1 MTNSLIAITGGI
13 GSGKSY
19 VCSMLRRRGIEVY
32 DCDSA
37 AKRIIATSAEVR
49 RGLTRLIGPH
59 TFLADGRLNK
69 AAVAEFLLQS
79 ESNAKAINDIVH
91 PAVAADFKKSG
102 VRWME
107 CAILYE
113 SGFFRL
119 VDVVIAVTA
128 PEEVRVGR
136 IMQRDGI
143 TASKAREWIARQMPQ
158 SEVSRRADY
167 VIINDGQHDVAL
179 QIEDIINNIAKQK
192 CYRPS

>member
-49 RGLTRLIGPH
+49 RGLTRLMGPH

-119 VDVVIAVTA
+119 ALLFGKPFLFGTLLGCQTFGFSLAFFFISLFQTLFNLFAC
-128 PEEVRVGR
+128 R
-136 IMQRDGI
+136 ID
-143 TASKAREWIARQMPQ
+143 
-158 SEVSRRADY
+158 
-167 VIINDGQHDVAL
+167 
-179 QIEDIINNIAKQK
+179 NIADSSAGSFKSLGK
-192 CYRPS
+192 ILFFGLNI

>member
-49 RGLTRLIGPH
+49 RGLTRLMGPH

-119 VDVVIAVTA
+119 ALLFGKPFLFLNTCVAKPPEREYETGYTA
-128 PEEVRVGR
+128 MIR
-136 IMQRDGI
+136 
-143 TASKAREWIARQMPQ
+143 T
-158 SEVSRRADY
+158 
-167 VIINDGQHDVAL
+167 
-179 QIEDIINNIAKQK
+179 EDITMIQAKPLTDQAK
-192 CYRPS
+192 KVTE